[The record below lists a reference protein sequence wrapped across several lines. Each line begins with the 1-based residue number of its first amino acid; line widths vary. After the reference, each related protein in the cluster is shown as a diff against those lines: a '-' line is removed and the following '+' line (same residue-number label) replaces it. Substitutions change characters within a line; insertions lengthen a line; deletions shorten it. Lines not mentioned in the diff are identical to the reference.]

1 MYSIFTV
8 RHMKMKRISYLMI
21 VFGLLIF
28 VSAILN
34 TKIDWVQLMF
44 GSFLCVGGYFT
55 LKEKRWPLI
64 RDSTFKANLGLYGC
78 WNRIS
83 FLNWT
88 CLTISCWLFVSIYNL
103 KVPQL
108 SSFYVLQIGFFKLI
122 KDSNHRPGLVP
133 TN

>member
-1 MYSIFTV
+1 MYTYISFAKMVIREGAHWANKKNDYQPMYSILTV

-55 LKEKRWPLI
+55 FKE
-64 RDSTFKANLGLYGC
+64 
-78 WNRIS
+78 NR
-83 FLNWT
+83 
-88 CLTISCWLFVSIYNL
+88 
-103 KVPQL
+103 
-108 SSFYVLQIGFFKLI
+108 
-122 KDSNHRPGLVP
+122 
-133 TN
+133 